1 MDRSELRSAISANK
15 TFLREL
21 YKCGEK
27 EADSLIK
34 RCSEQELRV
43 LFYVC
48 VFIARGEIPLY
59 KRSARNIGQSN
70 LTLLKQFDGLQFT
83 PEVSS
88 QLLQLTSSF
97 RDLLRPLFEPPPP

>member
-1 MDRSELRSAISANK
+1 MDRSELRSAISAHK

-27 EADSLIK
+27 EAESLLK

-43 LFYVC
+43 LFYIC
-48 VFIARGEIPLY
+48 LFIARGDIPLY
-59 KRSARNIGQSN
+59 KRAARNMGQSN
-70 LTLLKQFDGLQFT
+70 LTLLKEFDGLKFT
-83 PEVSS
+83 TEASS